1 MAAGAIPPPQ
11 FFERAVVSA
20 RSSGQIRSG
29 LFASGERHCQEHPKT
44 QFRRSCVWT
53 AVAPRPEH
61 LAIGHRRRIFEQMA
75 NTSSAKKATRKIAR
89 RTIIN
94 KSRRTQMRGA
104 VRIVEEAI
112 KTGDRDAALKA
123 MARAEPE
130 LMQAAQRNIIHRNNA
145 SRKVSRLAH
154 QIAKLAK

>member
-1 MAAGAIPPPQ
+1 MALSHRTSGKHDSVDHAD
-11 FFERAVVSA
+11 ERRA
-20 RSSGQIRSG
+20 RSSPI
-29 LFASGERHCQEHPKT
+29 
-44 QFRRSCVWT
+44 T
-53 AVAPRPEH
+53 AT
-61 LAIGHRRRIFEQMA
+61 GHRRRIFENMA
-75 NTSSAKKATRKIAR
+75 NTTSAKKATRKIAR

-112 KTGDRDAALKA
+112 KSGDRDAALKA

-130 LMQAAQRNIIHRNNA
+130 LMQAAQRNIIHKNNA
-145 SRKVSRLAH
+145 SRKVSRLSH